1 MFHIKDL
8 SKFYFSKGTKIQV
21 LDKINLK
28 IAEGEFLKITGPNGS
43 GKTTLLKLIKGI
55 IRPDQGEIKFKNN
68 ISNNDIQMVSQN
80 SRSFFYES
88 ERKR

>member
-43 GKTTLLKLIKGI
+43 ENYAPKTYKRHNTARSRRDK
-55 IRPDQGEIKFKNN
+55 
-68 ISNNDIQMVSQN
+68 IQKQY
-80 SRSFFYES
+80 F
-88 ERKR
+88 